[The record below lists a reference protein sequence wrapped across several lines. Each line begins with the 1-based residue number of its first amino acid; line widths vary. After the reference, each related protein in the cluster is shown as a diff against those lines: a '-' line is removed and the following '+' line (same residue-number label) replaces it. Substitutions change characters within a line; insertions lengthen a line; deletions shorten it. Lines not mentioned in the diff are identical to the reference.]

1 MKDRELKLRYLHSR
15 RPRSRFA
22 HWSGLSLLAVMIGSW
37 FVGDFQL
44 EDFLSQRR
52 LQNLGRFLNELIPY
66 PLQGGD
72 FDLGIAF
79 QWAGEVLA
87 EKGWSATVVTLAIS
101 VAAIVLAGFGGALFS
116 LPAARNFTSPEP
128 FLPSLRNPHR
138 AWGFLWPSLVWV
150 TRAFLI
156 FARAIPEYLWVF
168 LLLAVLGPTAWP
180 AVLAL
185 ALHNLG
191 ILGKLGAEVVE
202 NTESSPLS
210 ALRGL
215 GASHLQIAVTGLF
228 PLTFSRFL
236 LFFFYRWETCVRE
249 ATVLGMLGIVSLGYW
264 IQDARA
270 RTHYDEMF
278 FLVLLGAALVLM
290 GDLLS
295 ALAREAVRRFS

>member
-1 MKDRELKLRYLHSR
+1 MRDRELELRRLRSQ

-22 HWSGLSLLAVMIGSW
+22 HWSGILLLTVMLSSW

-44 EDFLSQRR
+44 EDFLSERR
-52 LQNLGRFLNELIPY
+52 LQNLGRFLNELVPY
-66 PLQGGD
+66 PLQGRD
-72 FDLGIAF
+72 FNLWRAL
-79 QWAGEVLA
+79 QWAGEVFS
-87 EKGWSATVVTLAIS
+87 KTGWSATVVTLAIS

-128 FLPSLRNPHR
+128 FLSSLGNPHR
-138 AWGFLWPSLVWV
+138 VLGFFWSASVWI

-156 FARAIPEYLWVF
+156 FARAIPEYMWAF

-202 NTESSPLS
+202 NTEPSPVS

-215 GASHLQIAVTGLF
+215 GASRLQIAVTGLF
-228 PLTFSRFL
+228 PLAFSRFL

-278 FLVLLGAALVLM
+278 FLVLLGAALVLL